1 MFHELAVS
9 KTGVL
14 TSGVERVQKWHFTNE
29 NQKDEKNKPY
39 FLDVYELN

>member
-14 TSGVERVQKWHFTNE
+14 TSGVERVHKWHFINE
-29 NQKDEKNKPY
+29 E
-39 FLDVYELN
+39 